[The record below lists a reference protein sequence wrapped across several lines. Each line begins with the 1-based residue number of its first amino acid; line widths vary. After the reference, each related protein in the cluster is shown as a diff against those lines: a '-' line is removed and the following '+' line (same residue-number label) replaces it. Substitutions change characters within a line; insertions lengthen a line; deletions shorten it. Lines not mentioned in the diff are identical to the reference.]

1 MLRLRDSKEFT
12 LEHMISQGQPRKSKI
27 PVPDQHQNNA
37 EKIPPKAHSSLFFPH
52 NISDQDT
59 ILLTLIFISHRL

>member
-27 PVPDQHQNNA
+27 LVPDQHQF
-37 EKIPPKAHSSLFFPH
+37 KTTQKKP
-52 NISDQDT
+52 
-59 ILLTLIFISHRL
+59 LLTLTHPYFFLVTFLTKTLFYLI

>member
-37 EKIPPKAHSSLFFPH
+37 EKNPS
-52 NISDQDT
+52 
-59 ILLTLIFISHRL
+59 